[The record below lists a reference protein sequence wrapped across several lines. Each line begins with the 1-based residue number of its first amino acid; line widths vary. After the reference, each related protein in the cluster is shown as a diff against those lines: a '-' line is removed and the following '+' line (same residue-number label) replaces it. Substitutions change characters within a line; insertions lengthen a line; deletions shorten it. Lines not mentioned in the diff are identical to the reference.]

1 MQCVITLKEI
11 IKMMPK
17 LLCNN
22 ASVNKTCDW
31 FPSMLVLPSSKH
43 DCNIDKPKPDLFTLK
58 LTIWNP
64 EEFTG
69 NTFSHNFASN
79 F

>member
-1 MQCVITLKEI
+1 
-11 IKMMPK
+11 
-17 LLCNN
+17 
-22 ASVNKTCDW
+22 
-31 FPSMLVLPSSKH
+31 MLVLPSSKH